1 MDMET
6 IQDNEWQQPTAQ
18 ELWELKSAL
27 NREHVPQ
34 PDMQKEWEK
43 LSERLNLDSAEEI
56 PDTHTPQQPAGR
68 NVATKIIYFLSGVAA
83 TVAALMLFNFF
94 NSEDHSPAAADEY
107 FFAANNEKQE
117 ITITADG
124 GKPAVVNNPSINL
137 ETEKATSSP
146 QPKLLTLATSRGK
159 DYQITLAD
167 GTKVWMNAESKLQFP
182 ETFKGKTREVILHGE
197 AFFEVAKDANHPF
210 IVKTD
215 YFNTTVLG
223 TSFNVKAYSAKGA
236 NVVLV
241 DGSVKVN
248 LAATA
253 KGKAQEATL
262 HPGQQLSVAN
272 SQMSINDIDTYPYTQ
287 WRDGFFYFENQ
298 TLFEIMQELGR
309 WYNVNI
315 AFNDPGKMNV
325 RLHFVCSRSQGIA
338 DAVKNMNALGVVD
351 VEYNGKVVT
360 IY

>member
-1 MDMET
+1 MET

-68 NVATKIIYFLSGVAA
+68 NAATKIIYFLSGVAA

-210 IVKTD
+210 IAKTD
-215 YFNTTVLG
+215 YF
-223 TSFNVKAYSAKGA
+223 
-236 NVVLV
+236 
-241 DGSVKVN
+241 
-248 LAATA
+248 

-315 AFNDPGKMNV
+315 AFDDPGKMNV